1 MAILE
6 LKDVT
11 KKFGGLTAVDGV
23 NLKVEENQ
31 ICALIGPNGA
41 GTTVYSHQRRY
52 VFNMTSHD
60 HRCLSGHQR
69 RCDL

>member
-23 NLKVEENQ
+23 IL
-31 ICALIGPNGA
+31 LIVILRFPGG
-41 GTTVYSHQRRY
+41 
-52 VFNMTSHD
+52 
-60 HRCLSGHQR
+60 L
-69 RCDL
+69 